1 MSATTPGERK
11 ALLFI
16 ACVAVLGSGARYTQA
31 RRAEQRVPAASVRA
45 LERQLAVVDSV
56 RAGTGDRGRGMRR
69 ADRRSQGR
77 ASPDSSSVSKQFVP
91 HPPSPIPAVVDVD
104 LASAAELERLPG
116 IGPALARRIVA
127 DRDSL
132 GPFGVAAGAPAGQ
145 GRGAGARGADRTAR
159 DILAQ
164 PSSLWRK
171 VTGRFQL
178 AEAVDASQTMRRAV
192 PWWVRSSLT
201 SFSRAPSFT
210 QRGILPWAALL
221 GSIRSLPIRIRFSP
235 HGRTRSRYQ

>member
-132 GPFGVAAGAPAGQ
+132 GPFGSLLALQRVRGVGPALAARIERHVTFSLSPRHYG
-145 GRGAGARGADRTAR
+145 GRLPDVSSSPERSTRRRPCDARCRGG
-159 DILAQ
+159 
-164 PSSLWRK
+164 S
-171 VTGRFQL
+171 GR
-178 AEAVDASQTMRRAV
+178 
-192 PWWVRSSLT
+192 P
-201 SFSRAPSFT
+201 
-210 QRGILPWAALL
+210 
-221 GSIRSLPIRIRFSP
+221 
-235 HGRTRSRYQ
+235 